1 MDIVNAVQ
9 AVGQQFSCHIEMTQ
23 ISFRIIPAGIAGAVG
38 VNRIS
43 IVFKLR
49 ICDIQGSVPSKKL
62 TVSGVP
68 GGHHAVEHNI

>member
-1 MDIVNAVQ
+1 MDIVNTVQ

-49 ICDIQGSVPSKKL
+49 ICDIQGSVLSKKL
-62 TVSGVP
+62 TIPGVA